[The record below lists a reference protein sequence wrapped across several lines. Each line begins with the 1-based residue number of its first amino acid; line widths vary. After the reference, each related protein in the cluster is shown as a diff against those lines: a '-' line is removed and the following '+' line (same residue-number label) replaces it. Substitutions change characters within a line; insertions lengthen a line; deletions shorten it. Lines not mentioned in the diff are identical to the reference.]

1 MHTKTGI
8 ITVVQESRFR
18 LIGDDGHP
26 MQFTLSHDA
35 ELEPQDLGPLQAAQA
50 RVTVHYDPSE
60 SLIAGIVHRID
71 VHERTAPAGR
81 APSQRGAA

>member
-1 MHTKTGI
+1 MRTITGI
-8 ITVVQESRFR
+8 ITVAQEGRFR

-26 MQFTLSHDA
+26 MQFTLSHKA
-35 ELEPQDLGPLQAAQA
+35 AVEPQDLGPLQQAQA

-71 VHERTAPAGR
+71 VHERTAKGGR
-81 APSQRGAA
+81 TPSQRGAA

>member
-1 MHTKTGI
+1 MRTMSGI
-8 ITVVQESRFR
+8 ITVAQEGRFR

-26 MQFTLSHDA
+26 MQFVLSHDA
-35 ELEPQDLGPLQAAQA
+35 EVEPQDLGPLQKAQA

-71 VHERTAPAGR
+71 VHEGT

>member
-1 MHTKTGI
+1 MRTITGI
-8 ITVVQESRFR
+8 ITVAQEGRFR

-26 MQFTLSHDA
+26 MQFTLSYDA

-60 SLIAGIVHRID
+60 SLIAGIAHRID
-71 VHERTAPAGR
+71 VHERTAGGGR
-81 APSQRGAA
+81 TPSQRGAA